1 MLNIAFLDGKRSD
14 MKRELLDSYYKLSH
28 ILENVN
34 EYLKIIKEIKKM
46 ENDAL
51 VSLQERSSRSNQ
63 YSLQRSQ
70 LSRSMRKEAREFFE
84 EFSKKILF
92 ILSDYQRGGKII
104 VNASQVLEFDKK
116 IDGERYADGK
126 KTIEVIEDAY
136 NFSSTAH
143 FLLSEGDLS
152 PLGLMLEKRSYL
164 QLDLDQFNE

>member
-1 MLNIAFLDGKRSD
+1 
-14 MKRELLDSYYKLSH
+14 
-28 ILENVN
+28 VN
-34 EYLKIIKEIKKM
+34 GYLKIIKEIKKM

-136 NFSSTAH
+136 NFSSAAH

-164 QLDLDQFNE
+164 HLDLDQFNE